1 MHVELRVRTFMEI
14 CMKKELY
21 YNNAYL
27 KQLTGLEGYKE
38 CLLESSFDTST
49 SVKCPDRATRHQLGF
64 EAGIV
69 FTIKPGNY
77 SNMWHLFALANITNC
92 PITSVY
98 PNVNGSLVNRTY
110 MNIRIVPENA
120 VKVHAVYL
128 MWTSTQYSSF
138 NGFTPNHFVPLMPV
152 NKTQISLSNTITSE
166 CLPPQPT
173 T

>member
-1 MHVELRVRTFMEI
+1 MKL

-21 YNNAYL
+21 YDNAYL

-49 SVKCPDRATRHQLGF
+49 SVKCPDKATHHQLGF

-69 FTIKPGNY
+69 STIKPGNY

-98 PNVNGSLVNRTY
+98 PNVNGSLVNHTY
-110 MNIRIVPENA
+110 MNIC
-120 VKVHAVYL
+120 L
-128 MWTSTQYSSF
+128 STNPRFHY
-138 NGFTPNHFVPLMPV
+138 
-152 NKTQISLSNTITSE
+152 
-166 CLPPQPT
+166 
-173 T
+173 